1 MLLRLTTVVLAAAA
15 IGGLAGQAAG
25 QPATPR
31 ALKTKLCGQIKHGP
45 YASYTSLLFR
55 KKLTG
60 TTWTVFSTGIPC
72 SKTMSVAPAVL
83 RWWKTAKVDAHATVK
98 GFTCSKENDGKRHS
112 GTSGC
117 IPAGN
122 GYPALANFELIM
134 TGKYT
139 LAQIRALFG
148 G

>member
-55 KKLTG
+55 
-60 TTWTVFSTGIPC
+60 
-72 SKTMSVAPAVL
+72 
-83 RWWKTAKVDAHATVK
+83 KVDAHATVK

>member
-1 MLLRLTTVVLAAAA
+1 MLLRIGTIVLSAAA
-15 IGGLAGQAAG
+15 IGGFAGQAAG
-25 QPATPR
+25 HPA
-31 ALKTKLCGQIKHGP
+31 ALKTKICGQIKHGP
-45 YASYTSLLFR
+45 YASYTSLLTG
-55 KKLTG
+55 KKLKG
-60 TTWTVFSTGIPC
+60 TTWTVFSTGIQC

-83 RWWKTAKVDAHATVK
+83 RWWKTAKVDGHATVK
-98 GFTCSKENDGKRHS
+98 GFTCSKENDGKGHS
-112 GTSGC
+112 GTTGC

-134 TGKYT
+134 TGKMT